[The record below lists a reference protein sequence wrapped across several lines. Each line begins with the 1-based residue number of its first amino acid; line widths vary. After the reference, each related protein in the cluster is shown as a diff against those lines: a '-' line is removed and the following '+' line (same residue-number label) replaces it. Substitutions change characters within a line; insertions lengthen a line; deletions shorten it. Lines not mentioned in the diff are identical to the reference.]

1 MMESRLVFARPDEKI
16 INSILMSL
24 DEPTGI
30 VRCSV
35 CGRKLTDH
43 NDIGAIYPYKSAL
56 ICCKKIDCILACS
69 DKLLADDFIN
79 K

>member
-1 MMESRLVFARPDEKI
+1 MASRLVFARPDKNI
-16 INSILMSL
+16 INSILASL
-24 DEPTGI
+24 GEPTDI

-35 CGRKLTDH
+35 CGKKITDH

-56 ICCKKIDCILACS
+56 VCCKKIDCILACS
-69 DKLLADDFIN
+69 DKLIADDFIH